1 VGLTKGGE
9 KLGIKDYARRW
20 LGIDE
25 KRETLELNVD
35 DRRLAEVLGID
46 LDNIN
51 VKGKG
56 ALKVD
61 TVYACIRIRSESV
74 AKLPLKVY
82 QEDDFGVRKQS
93 SHNVAQLLRL
103 RPNPFMSAYDF
114 WKVTETQNCLYGNAF
129 VNIEFDTRTGKPIA
143 LWPIDAQKVTIYVD
157 DDTGI
162 SGIMQPRSRL
172 WYVVDLGYEQRKIAA
187 DEMLHFRGG
196 LTLNGIVGLSPIDQL
211 RASIEN
217 QAQANEF
224 VNKFFKQGLQV
235 KGLVQYVG
243 DLNEEAKRTFRE
255 KFEAMSSGLNN
266 AHRIALMPIGY
277 KFEPIAITLE
287 DAQFIENAQLTI
299 RQIAAAFGIKMHQLN
314 DLSRATYNNTTEQQ
328 KEFYTDTLQPILTG
342 YEQELTYKL
351 FLDDEITDGF
361 FIRFNADA
369 ILRAD
374 IKSRYEAYKT
384 AIQSGF
390 MTPNEAREL
399 EERPPKPGGDD
410 LIVNGN
416 MVKLTEVGAAYRKG
430 GGGAEGQGEEGA
442 GEGNSSAADND

>member
-1 VGLTKGGE
+1 MGFRDIL
-9 KLGIKDYARRW
+9 LRW
-20 LGIDE
+20 LEPSE
-25 KRETLELNVD
+25 KRETLVELNRD
-35 DRRLAEVLGID
+35 DRRIAEILGID
-46 LDNIN
+46 LDGID
-51 VKGKG
+51 VRGKG

-93 SHNVAQLLRL
+93 KHNVAQLLRL

-129 VNIEFDTRTGKPIA
+129 VNIEFDRRTGKPVA
-143 LWPIDAQKVTIYVD
+143 LWPIDASKVTIYVD
-157 DDTGI
+157 DDTGM
-162 SGIMQPRSRL
+162 SQIMQPRSKL
-172 WYVVDLGYEQRKIAA
+172 WYVVDLGYEQRKVSA

-211 RASIEN
+211 RASVEN
-217 QAQANEF
+217 QAQANDF
-224 VNKFFKQGLQV
+224 INKFYKQGLQV
-235 KGLVQYVG
+235 KGLIQYVG
-243 DLNEEAKRTFRE
+243 DLNERAKREFRE
-255 KFEAMSSGLNN
+255 KFEEMSSGLNN
-266 AHRIALMPIGY
+266 AHRIALMPVGY
-277 KFEPIAITLE
+277 KFEPIALTLQ
-287 DAQFIENAQLTI
+287 DAQFLENTQLTI

-351 FLDDEITDGF
+351 FLDEEIENGF
-361 FIRFNADA
+361 FVRFNADA

-374 IKSRYEAYKT
+374 IKSRYDAYRL

-390 MTPNEAREL
+390 LTPNEVREL
-399 EERPPKPGGDD
+399 EEREPKEGGNQ

-416 MVKLTEVGAAYRKG
+416 MVPLTEVGAAYRLKG
-430 GGGAEGQGEEGA
+430 GDGAGQGEEDA
-442 GEGNSSAADND
+442 GEGDPGDADND